1 MSHCTETLGVA
12 VNSKV
17 TARKALCVWWLCV
30 LGRQQWGVCVSPQG
44 NVTPCR
50 NCPALGVKSI
60 PVTSH
65 LMGKGK
71 GWLTP
76 EQTQWWDA
84 GLSSLRHCSKLS
96 QKPKKTEKMPT
107 SKLPDR
113 KQNTALMSL
122 GWDWELLPC
131 PWSQGVYSHRKSMG
145 WTWCSWWLQVELAA
159 LLFNRSGSAVTTSSD
174 LVSSFSVRAALFAHT
189 CLCSALGSRLFCSE
203 SRSSLQKSLHW
214 ANSPGVGKV
223 LCPAMD
229 LKNLGI
235 WSSHN

>member
-1 MSHCTETLGVA
+1 MSHCTKTPGVA

-44 NVTPCR
+44 NVTPSR

-159 LLFNRSGSAVTTSSD
+159 LLFNRSGSAVTTS
-174 LVSSFSVRAALFAHT
+174 VIWSSFSVRAALFAHT

-229 LKNLGI
+229 SKNLGI